1 MNTTIEKNL
10 KIYLENLKKD
20 IDTKE
25 SWSMAEIRRF
35 LQQHTTSIK
44 NDSKVFILIQENDKY
59 CRYASD
65 FKAYS
70 WRGSYSLPAS
80 ILDQEIYIVKDI
92 IKNLQENDGKVVE
105 SYKGGEHILNE
116 NDLLFF
122 TIDISSSGNL
132 TTIVDMVVIDNIVFC
147 ITNND
152 MY

>member
-1 MNTTIEKNL
+1 MNTIVEKKLN
-10 KIYLENLKKD
+10 IYVENLKKD

-25 SWSMAEIRRF
+25 SWSMVEIRRF

-44 NDSKVFILIQENDKY
+44 DDSEVFILIQKNDKY

-105 SYKGGEHILNE
+105 SYKGREHILNE
-116 NDLLFF
+116 NDPLFF

-147 ITNND
+147 ITNDN